1 MKIFG
6 REPALVIGAGGSI
19 LTVLAALNVPGIDAG
34 AAAAITSLLAAGII
48 AVTTRPIAPALFTG
62 AVAAGAALIAEYGY
76 NVSDGTV
83 AAISGA
89 VLAGFALFGIR
100 PQVVPTSDPKQGL
113 TVKVAGGA
121 SDPSMVSAIKRYSQG
136 Q

>member
-6 REPALVIGAGGSI
+6 REPALIVGAVGSL

-34 AAAAITSLLAAGII
+34 AAAAITAFFSALII
-48 AVTTRPIAPALFTG
+48 AMCTRPWAPALFTG
-62 AVAAGAALIAEYGY
+62 VVAAGAALIAEYGY
-76 NVSDGTV
+76 NVSDGAV

-100 PQVVPTSDPKQGL
+100 PQVTPH
-113 TVKVAGGA
+113 
-121 SDPSMVSAIKRYSQG
+121 
-136 Q
+136 

>member
-6 REPALVIGAGGSI
+6 REPALIIGAIGSI
-19 LTVLAALNVPGIDAG
+19 VTVLAALNVPGIDAG
-34 AAAAITSLLAAGII
+34 AAAAITSLLAAVII
-48 AVTTRPIAPALFTG
+48 AFTTRPIAPALFTG
-62 AVAAGAALIAEYGY
+62 AVAAGAALIAQYGY

-100 PQVVPTSDPKQGL
+100 PQVTPTADPQPG
-113 TVKVAGGA
+113 VKLVNP
-121 SDPSMVSAIKRYSQG
+121 DPTTLSAVKR
-136 Q
+136 